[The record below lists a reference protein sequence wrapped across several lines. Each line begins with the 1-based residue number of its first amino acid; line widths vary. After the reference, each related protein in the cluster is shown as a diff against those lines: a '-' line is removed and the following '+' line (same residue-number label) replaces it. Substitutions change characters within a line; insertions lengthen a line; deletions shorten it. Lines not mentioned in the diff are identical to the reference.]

1 MPLCDAAIGPRVD
14 PSCRSFDFTLYFED
28 VSFSIAPNAI
38 LLVLV
43 ALPIAR
49 LLRGQSIVKRTKAVT
64 FKAAVYSTLL
74 TCQTIF
80 LVLRARQPQ
89 LHTPTSIA
97 ADALAIVGTIAAFT
111 LSWLQHHRSEQPST
125 LLAIFF
131 AFLSLLTVARVRSLW
146 LVSHATGPAVLQ
158 TLVLLQQLCVL
169 LLESLGKQK
178 ALRFP
183 DKFHSSGP
191 EPFTGFWNLVGFTW
205 LFGTLRHGYRHILS
219 VDDLPNLDYRL
230 DSEALR
236 EKLAST
242 WSKYN
247 KTKKR
252 SLLLACFHAYAPYF
266 LSAIIPRL
274 ILSACKFAQPF
285 MITRLIHFVGDKSVP
300 SEIGR
305 GLIGAYALIYL
316 SMALSTA
323 LHGYM
328 TFRFLIRLR
337 GGLIALIYQQTV
349 DARAVDL
356 GDINGLT
363 LMGTDVERIVL
374 NFLTIHEVWASLMDI
389 IIAIF
394 LLQRQM
400 FLACLVPALVTF
412 VFVLCTFKF
421 STWAKAAQWVWI
433 ENVEKRLGVT
443 TVALEAMR
451 TVKMLGLSEK
461 LSSIISNL
469 RTAEIDSSS
478 RYRKV
483 LICIIFF
490 SVLPQNLAPM
500 LTFAVFYAIAV
511 AKGNSSILA
520 GQAFASLSLIS
531 LVTLAGLTFIRA
543 IPALIQCFSSF
554 DRIQEYC
561 TQPVRPQHGLEGR
574 GPHGTPFGNVNTG
587 SEVELATMQQ
597 VCSDSREENPIVRFR
612 DQDVSWEAGGPAIL
626 RNLRADIHTRRFTV
640 ILGPTGSG
648 KSTLLENILD
658 EAVTLKGDTERRFS
672 TAAYCAQVPWL
683 INGSVRDNVV
693 AHSQSQMDEKWY
705 RTVIWACGLEN
716 DIATLSN
723 GDRTPVGNGGSNLSG
738 GQRQRVALA
747 RAVYSRQRLVLLD
760 DVFSGVDARNTALIS
775 ERLLGRQGLLRKHH
789 TTVILV
795 THSPSLI
802 ALADDAIVV
811 ENSTITEFGNVN
823 LLKASN
829 GYIAKLDLKAPPD
842 TSEVEQ
848 SHQKEISFQVAADR
862 NNAEG
867 LLELNDATQD
877 LRRQTGDVSVYIY
890 YSRAGGHA
898 LVALMLVTVALWV
911 FCTEFSVIIVDWWS
925 AASEKTQGQT
935 NNGLYLGVYIGIG
948 VVGAGF
954 LLTELWLLFVTI
966 ISRTAK
972 HLHEDLLKAAIRA
985 PLRFFQETDVGSI
998 TNRFSQDMELVG
1010 LDLPTIAANYIIS
1023 LYECIAK
1030 VILLSIFGKYLSA
1043 TIPVIAGC
1051 VFVVQRFYL
1060 RTSRQVRLL
1069 DIEAKAPVYL
1079 HFLETANG
1087 AKTIRAFGWQHDC
1100 KEKLHAL
1107 LNRSQKPVY
1116 LLYCI
1121 QQWLALALDLIVAV
1135 LAAVLVTI
1143 MVVWRESFEPGAV
1156 GVSLLSVMTFNLNL
1170 ALLVKSWTALE
1181 TSVGAIGRVKSFV
1194 EETPSE
1200 EVDLGICRPLPGPEN
1215 WPTRGDISFRNV
1227 TASYKSGGDP
1237 VLKDVCLSI
1246 AAGEKVAICGRSGS
1260 GKTSFILSLMHM
1272 IRFEGTISIDGIET
1286 HDVVPSDL
1294 RSRFNVV
1301 PQEPFLMPGSIRFNI
1316 DPLEEVHDEIITA
1329 TLRRLKI
1336 WERVKECGGLD
1347 AQTSLSSWSVGERQ
1361 LLCMARAMVRKSQIL
1376 ILDEATS
1383 SVDAL
1388 TESVMQEVVNKDFSA
1403 QTVLAVVHRLRYIE
1417 RFDKVVVLDKGTLI
1431 EFDSPD
1437 ALLRRESVLAEMYR
1451 AGSAAEEALPG
1462 ESVRA

>member
-1 MPLCDAAIGPRVD
+1 MSPTCDNAIGPRVD

-28 VSFSIAPNAI
+28 LCFSIAPNAV
-38 LLVLV
+38 LLILV

-49 LLRGQSIVKRTKAVT
+49 LLRAQNIVKRTKPVA
-64 FKAAVYSTLL
+64 FKVALYFILL
-74 TCQTIF
+74 ASQTIF
-80 LVLRARQPQ
+80 LVLRSRQPL
-89 LHTPTSIA
+89 LHTPASIS
-97 ADALAIVGTIAAFT
+97 ADAIAIVSTIAAVS
-111 LSWLQHHRSEQPST
+111 LSWLQHHRSEQPSA

-131 AFLSLLTVARVRSLW
+131 ALISVLNIARVRSLW
-146 LVSHATGPAVLQ
+146 LVPHATGPAVLH
-158 TLVLLQQLCVL
+158 TLVLLQGVGVL
-169 LLESLGKQK
+169 LVESFGKQN

-183 DKFHSSGP
+183 EKFQSSGP
-191 EPFTGFWNLVGFTW
+191 EPFTGFWNLVGFSW
-205 LFGTLRHGYRHILS
+205 LLGTLRQGYNSILS
-219 VDDLPNLDYRL
+219 VDDLPDLDYRL
-230 DSEALR
+230 DSGALQ

-242 WSKYN
+242 WSKYD

-252 SLLLACFHAYAPYF
+252 SLLIACFHAYAPYF

-285 MITRLIHFVGDKSVP
+285 MITKLIHFVSNKSVP
-300 SEIGR
+300 NEFGR
-305 GLIGAYALIYL
+305 GLIVAYALVYL

-356 GDINGLT
+356 GSINGLT

-389 IIAIF
+389 IIAVF

-400 FLACLVPALVTF
+400 LLACLVPAGVTF
-412 VFVLCTFKF
+412 VFVLGTFKF
-421 STWAKAAQWVWI
+421 STWAKAAQRVWI

-443 TVALEAMR
+443 TVVLEAMR

-461 LSSIISNL
+461 LSDIISNL
-469 RTAEIDSSS
+469 RTVEIDSSS
-478 RYRKV
+478 RYRKI
-483 LICIIFF
+483 LIGIIF
-490 SVLPQNLAPM
+490 SSALPTNLAPM
-500 LTFAVFYAIAV
+500 LTFVVFYALSV
-511 AKGNSSILA
+511 ASGNSSILA

-531 LVTLAGLTFIRA
+531 LVTSAALTLIRV

-561 TQPVRPQHGLEGR
+561 SQPVRPHHVLQDRSSQE
-574 GPHGTPFGNVNTG
+574 TPFGDLNAG
-587 SEVELATMQQ
+587 SEVELATFQKASSLM
-597 VCSDSREENPIVRFR
+597 REETPFVRFR
-612 DQDVSWEAGGPAIL
+612 DQDISWENEGLAIL
-626 RNLRADIHTRRFTV
+626 KSLKADIFTRRFTV

-648 KSTLLENILD
+648 KSTFLESILD
-658 EAVTLKGDTERRFS
+658 EAATLKGDTDRSFS

-683 INGSVRDNVV
+683 TNGTVRENIV
-693 AHSQSQMDEKWY
+693 AGSLNQTDEKWY
-705 RTVIWACGLEN
+705 QTVIWACGLEN

-747 RAVYSRQRLVLLD
+747 RAIYSRQRFVFLD

-775 ERLLGRQGLLRKHH
+775 ERLLGRQGLLRRRQS
-789 TTVILV
+789 TVVLV

-811 ENSTITEFGNVN
+811 ENGTITEFGSVD
-823 LLKASN
+823 LLKASG
-829 GYIAKLDLKAPPD
+829 GYIANLQLKTPSNPSEIEESSHKEPD
-842 TSEVEQ
+842 
-848 SHQKEISFQVAADR
+848 FDVADDPS
-862 NNAEG
+862 NAESFR
-867 LLELNDATQD
+867 ELNDDTQD
-877 LRRQTGDVSVYIY
+877 LTRQTGDFSVYTY
-890 YSRAGGHA
+890 YSRAGGHGV
-898 LVALMLVTVALWV
+898 VALMLFTVALWV

-925 AASEKTQGQT
+925 EASEKAHGQT
-935 NNGLYLGVYIGIG
+935 NHRLYLGAYIGIG
-948 VVGAGF
+948 LLGACF
-954 LLTELWLLFVTI
+954 LLIELWLLFVTI
-966 ISRTAK
+966 ITKTAK
-972 HLHEDLLKAAIRA
+972 HLHEDLLKTAMRA

-1023 LYECIAK
+1023 VYICIAK
-1030 VILLSIFGKYLSA
+1030 VILLGIFGKYLSA
-1043 TIPVIAGC
+1043 TIPVIGGS
-1051 VFVVQRFYL
+1051 VFLVQRFYL

-1087 AKTIRAFGWQHDC
+1087 AKTIRAFGWQHGS
-1100 KEKLHAL
+1100 KEKLRAL

-1143 MVVWRESFEPGAV
+1143 MVVWRDSFDAGAV
-1156 GVSLLSVMTFNLNL
+1156 GVALLSVMTFNLNL

-1181 TSVGAIGRVKSFV
+1181 TSVGAVGRVKSFV
-1194 EETPSE
+1194 EDTPSE
-1200 EVDLGICRPLPGPEN
+1200 EADLGILRPLPGPDN
-1215 WPTRGDISFRNV
+1215 WPTKGEICFRDV
-1227 TASYKSGGDP
+1227 TASYKSGGGP
-1237 VLKDVCLSI
+1237 VLKNLSLSI
-1246 AAGEKVAICGRSGS
+1246 AAGENVAICGRSGS

-1272 IRFEGTISIDGIET
+1272 IRFEGSISIDGVET
-1286 HDVVPSDL
+1286 HDVFPADL
-1294 RSRFNVV
+1294 RSRFNVI

-1316 DPLEEVHDEIITA
+1316 DPLGQVKDEAMVA
-1329 TLRRLKI
+1329 TLQKLKI
-1336 WERVKECGGLD
+1336 WERVVECGGLD

-1388 TESVMQEVVNKDFSA
+1388 TESVMQAVVDDDFST
-1403 QTVLAVVHRLRYIE
+1403 QTVLAVVHRFRYIE
-1417 RFDKVVVLDKGTLI
+1417 KFDKVAVLDKGILV
-1431 EFDSPD
+1431 EFDSPS
-1437 ALLRRESVLAEMYR
+1437 ALLGGNTILAEMYR
-1451 AGSAAEEALPG
+1451 AGNIAEEALPG
-1462 ESVRA
+1462 N